1 MKLSELFK
9 TPFKLKG
16 GSTLNLRGFSKRV
29 VDKEVGGNNT
39 NSNAFTNIINYILDG
54 CPIYPHP
61 SKIFN
66 DSTHEI
72 EDIQSLG
79 TNGPYNFLYKKLD
92 IDNISSDI
100 RTQLIYNCTFNNE
113 QIIFNTGLDGESIPY
128 EIDGEDYIYLKSG
141 IA

>member
-16 GSTLNLRGFSKRV
+16 GATLNLRGFSKRV
-29 VDKEVGGNNT
+29 VDKEVGGNDT
-39 NSNAFTNIINYILDG
+39 NNNAFTNILNHFLEG

-79 TNGPYNFLYKKLD
+79 SNGPYNFLYKKLD
-92 IDNISSDI
+92 IDNIPSDI
-100 RTQLIYNCTFNNE
+100 RENLIYNCTVNNGNA
-113 QIIFNTGLDGESIPY
+113 IFNTGFDGESILY
-128 EIDGEDYIYLKSG
+128 EIDGEDYIYLTSG
-141 IA
+141 VA